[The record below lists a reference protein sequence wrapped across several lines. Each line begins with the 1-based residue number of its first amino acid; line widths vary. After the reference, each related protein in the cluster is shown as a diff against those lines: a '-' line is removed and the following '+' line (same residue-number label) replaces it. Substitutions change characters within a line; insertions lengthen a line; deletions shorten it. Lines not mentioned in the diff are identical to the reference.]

1 MNMYIFENADK
12 VSDNYHEGGGLAIVA
27 ADIEHVKQL
36 VEATNGTVR
45 LSDDDIKQ
53 VTVYP
58 LKGKHEAKIFAFPDA
73 GCC

>member
-1 MNMYIFENADK
+1 MNMFIFENADK
-12 VSDNYHEGGGLAIVA
+12 VSDKYHEGGGLAVVA

-36 VEATNGTVR
+36 VEATNGSVR

-53 VTVYP
+53 VIVYP